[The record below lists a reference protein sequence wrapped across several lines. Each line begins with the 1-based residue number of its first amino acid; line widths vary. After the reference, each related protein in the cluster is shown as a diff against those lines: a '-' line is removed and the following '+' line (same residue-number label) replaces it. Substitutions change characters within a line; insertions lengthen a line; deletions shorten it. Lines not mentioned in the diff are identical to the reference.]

1 MKKIIVTVSL
11 AVFVFIGNGKE
22 LPAECKGNQV
32 HAKSETVEE
41 AKDLDIYLLI
51 GQSNMAGRAAITNQV
66 KDTLKGVFLFTGQT
80 GKMWEK
86 AANPL
91 NKYSTIRKDISMQ
104 KLGPGY
110 AFAKQMRRRN
120 GSKDIGLVVNA
131 KGGSKIEE
139 WKPGSKFYNEA
150 IERTKEAL
158 KSGRLKGIVWHQ
170 GESNATKLK
179 DYMANLQ
186 ELIAAL
192 RKDLGAP
199 NVPFIAG
206 QLSEDKDFRKVFNG
220 MILELPEL
228 VKNSGVVQSKRTA
241 TIDKTHFNTRS
252 QLLMGKRFAKK
263 MQELQ
268 K

>member
-1 MKKIIVTVSL
+1 MKRTIIAASL
-11 AVFVFIGNGKE
+11 VVFALMATGKE
-22 LPAECKGNQV
+22 RPVECVGNQV

-51 GQSNMAGRAAITNQV
+51 GQSNMAGRAEITSHE
-66 KDTLKGVFLFTGQT
+66 KDTLEGVFIFTGNAEE
-80 GKMWEK
+80 MWEK

-91 NKYSTIRKDISMQ
+91 NKYSTIRKSISMQ

-110 AFAKQMRRRN
+110 AFAKQMRKGN
-120 GSKDIGLVVNA
+120 GSRDIGLVVNA

-150 IERTKEAL
+150 VARTREAL

-179 DYMANLQ
+179 DYMEKLQ
-186 ELIAAL
+186 TLIAEL
-192 RKDLGAP
+192 RKDLNAP
-199 NVPFIAG
+199 NVPFVAG
-206 QLSEDKDFRKVFNG
+206 QLSEDKDFRKAFNV

-228 VKNSGVVQSKRTA
+228 VETSGVVKSKRTA
-241 TIDKTHFNTRS
+241 TIDETHFNTKS

-263 MQELQ
+263 MKALQ